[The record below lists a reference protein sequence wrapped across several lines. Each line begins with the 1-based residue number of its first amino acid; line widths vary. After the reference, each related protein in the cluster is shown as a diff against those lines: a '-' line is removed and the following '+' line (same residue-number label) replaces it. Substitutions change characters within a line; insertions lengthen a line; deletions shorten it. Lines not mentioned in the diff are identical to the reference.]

1 MPSSRRMFCQ
11 LFGMATGLKMASA
24 LRLGTSFSESP
35 AAQGD
40 GFIRLDRNEN
50 PYGPSPKV
58 IDAVQR
64 SINQASRYTRVEQ
77 RDALADAIARFH
89 RVDREQVLLGAGST
103 DLLRMAAQAFL
114 GPKRRLI
121 VADPTFDALEYY
133 ARFAAAQAIKVP
145 LTRDL
150 THDLTSMR
158 ARIGPATGLVYLCN
172 PNNPTG
178 TLTPRKQIEQF
189 VVSLPATTAAVVDEA
204 YHHYAN
210 ASSRYVSFLDQPVAN
225 DRVIVMRTF
234 SKIYALAGLRLGY
247 AVADRRLVAKMKS
260 YLTDIDL
267 NSAAVAAGRAA
278 LADTESVRNSVKRNT
293 DDRQEFFNQAMA
305 RMLKPIDSQTNFVM
319 MDVRQPADA
328 IIEHFQKNKIRIGR
342 HFPPLNS
349 HIRISLGTPPAMQE
363 FWRVWDLLPHSKM
376 SM

>member
-77 RDALADAIARFH
+77 RDALGDAIARFH

-133 ARFAAAQAIKVP
+133 ARFAGAQVIKVP

-150 THDLTSMR
+150 AHDLTSMR
-158 ARIGPATGLVYLCN
+158 ARISPATGLVYLCN

-189 VVSLPATTAAVVDEA
+189 VISLPATTAAVVDEA
-204 YHHYAN
+204 YHEYVGVSGAYA
-210 ASSRYVSFLDQPVAN
+210 SFLDRRLGDERLV
-225 DRVIVMRTF
+225 VLRTF
-234 SKIYALAGLRLGY
+234 SKAHGLAGLRLGY
-247 AVADRRLVAKMKS
+247 AVGAPKMLNRMRAFATEDSINSIVAC
-260 YLTDIDL
+260 
-267 NSAAVAAGRAA
+267 AGLAA
-278 LADTESVRNSVKRNT
+278 LDSQDALRDWAKRNE
-293 DDRQEFFNQAMA
+293 DDRQEFFNQAGG
-305 RMLKPIDSQTNFVM
+305 RMLKPIDSHANFAFMNVQRPAEVVIQHFLQHGIRLGPKFPSTPTH
-319 MDVRQPADA
+319 VRV
-328 IIEHFQKNKIRIGR
+328 
-342 HFPPLNS
+342 
-349 HIRISLGTPPAMQE
+349 SLGTPEEMTE
-363 FWRVWDLLPHSKM
+363 FWRVWDLLPMTDM